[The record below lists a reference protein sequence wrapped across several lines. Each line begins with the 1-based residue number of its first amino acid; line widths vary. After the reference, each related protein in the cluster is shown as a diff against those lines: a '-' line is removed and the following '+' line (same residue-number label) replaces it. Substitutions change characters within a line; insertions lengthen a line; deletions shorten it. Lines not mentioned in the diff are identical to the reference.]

1 MRTVSAVMYFISSAS
16 AYEPPPIDRCP
27 SSIHHFQSMH
37 RTAAMDNKQTV
48 PESFFNAICTPR
60 RSTMILE
67 PTTPETTRVQRLL
80 ANGKYRNPAFS
91 VELTN
96 ELAMAIIGY
105 NVKERLTGG
114 IPQDQE
120 NISKGIKCQWLRT
133 KNKSDV
139 IARPTDLRL

>member
-1 MRTVSAVMYFISSAS
+1 
-16 AYEPPPIDRCP
+16 
-27 SSIHHFQSMH
+27 MH

-48 PESFFNAICTPR
+48 PESFNAICTPR

-105 NVKERLTGG
+105 TAGQSGKYIKRHYRG
-114 IPQDQE
+114 
-120 NISKGIKCQWLRT
+120 KGNAGKNTTSPKIGEKCQWLRT